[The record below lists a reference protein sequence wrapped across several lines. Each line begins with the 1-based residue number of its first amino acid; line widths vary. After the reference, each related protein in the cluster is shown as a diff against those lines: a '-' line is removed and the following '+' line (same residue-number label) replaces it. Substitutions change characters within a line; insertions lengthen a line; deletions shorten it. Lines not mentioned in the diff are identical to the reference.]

1 MVLRALERQNP
12 PEGRMPV
19 SARERPARALFAGGD
34 TEGHR
39 GIGCSQRAL
48 WGPLRALHAA
58 TQHLTGRNR
67 W

>member
-1 MVLRALERQNP
+1 
-12 PEGRMPV
+12 MPV